1 MKRKGGEEMPKE
13 KKKQDKA
20 AKEQK
25 GIMKAAPAGKIMDN
39 MRMFVKYG
47 AVSKKPTQRYF
58 LIENGAFTEAKPGG
72 CGGGKTIKK
81 QLSL

>member
-1 MKRKGGEEMPKE
+1 
-13 KKKQDKA
+13 
-20 AKEQK
+20 
-25 GIMKAAPAGKIMDN
+25 MKAAPAGKILDN
-39 MRMFVKYG
+39 MRMFTKYG

-58 LIENGAFTEAKPGG
+58 VIENGTFTEAKPGG